1 MRTGSDWPA
10 GEYEAQRIMSAGPRS
25 AQTGN
30 VGLEVAF
37 EVDGHRVCVTFWL
50 SEKAF
55 ERSQRQLTSLGF
67 NGDFE
72 NPQFSATGPFVLSLR
87 HEMYKDKLQPQWNLA
102 SGADR
107 PDPAKLAIVSQRFK
121 AASRTS
127 SGPPPA
133 PRVPTTPPAPPAPK
147 PKPQAA
153 PRESKPRTRDAA
165 WQQFNT
171 IYAGEATEQWNKA
184 IAAVSSQIGKTEE
197 AFTEADYGKVF
208 DMATSD
214 IPF

>member
-10 GEYEAQRIMSAGPRS
+10 GEYEAQRIVGAAPRS

-30 VGLEVAF
+30 VGLEVTF
-37 EVDGHRVCVTFWL
+37 EVGEHQAPVTFWL

-55 ERSQRQLTSLGF
+55 ERSQRELNRLGF

-72 NPQFSATGPFVLSLR
+72 NPQFSATGPFTLLLR
-87 HEMYKDKLQPQWNLA
+87 HETYKGKLQPQWNLA
-102 SGADR
+102 GVTER
-107 PDPAKLAIVSQRFK
+107 PDPTKLAIVSLRLK
-121 AASRTS
+121 AARAAS
-127 SGPPPA
+127 PPPA
-133 PRVPTTPPAPPAPK
+133 PCVPTTTPPASPAPK

-171 IYAGEATEQWNKA
+171 IFAGEATEQWSRA
-184 IAAVSSQIGKTEE
+184 IAALSSQIGKTEE
-197 AFTEADYGKVF
+197 AFTEVDYGKVF